1 MRDTILELSA
11 RLFARH
17 GYKAASLQ
25 LVADE
30 LSLTRQALYYHF
42 GSKGDILVALFDRVM
57 GRMEAAVDAARPEPK
72 HPFFLTLLRAHIEV
86 ILDDPDLVAVL
97 LHERP
102 ELAKLNPSGAKA
114 RRDAYTA
121 RFIDAYEAGRAA
133 GQLRDVNSWTAVNAL
148 LAAANVLSSWYHPSR
163 SPLPRAAIA
172 QDTFDLL
179 LRGAWLQ
186 DQPA

>member
-1 MRDTILELSA
+1 MRETILDLSA

-17 GYKAASLQ
+17 GYKATSLQ

-42 GSKGDILVALFDRVM
+42 PSKGHILVALFDRM
-57 GRMEAAVDAARPEPK
+57 MSRMEHAIDRAALVPSE
-72 HPFFLTLLRAHIEV
+72 PFFVTLMRAHIDV

-102 ELAKLNPSGAKA
+102 ELAKLNPVGAKP

-121 RFIDAYEAGRAA
+121 RFIDAYERDRATGR
-133 GQLRDVNSWTAVNAL
+133 LRDINPWTAVNAV
-148 LAAANVLSSWYHPSR
+148 LAAGNVISAWYHPDR
-163 SPLPRAAIA
+163 SPRSRDLVAA
-172 QDTFDLL
+172 DTYAVLL
-179 LRGAWLQ
+179 TGVW
-186 DQPA
+186 PAGHGP